1 MMRMPQNLKR
11 MMMIPISKHILSTER
26 FSIYLNYDI
35 FRLWCIC
42 RQPHNNRFMICC
54 DLCEDWYHGT
64 CVSVT
69 KAMGLEME
77 QKGIDWKCPKC
88 VKKQEEKV
96 TRNSHIYIFIIIYWS
111 RYVLRIK

>member
-1 MMRMPQNLKR
+1 
-11 MMMIPISKHILSTER
+11 
-26 FSIYLNYDI
+26 
-35 FRLWCIC
+35 
-42 RQPHNNRFMICC
+42 MICC

-96 TRNSHIYIFIIIYWS
+96 VITNTFNTICSVIKYLTEMWNVLSLHNSFI
-111 RYVLRIK
+111 